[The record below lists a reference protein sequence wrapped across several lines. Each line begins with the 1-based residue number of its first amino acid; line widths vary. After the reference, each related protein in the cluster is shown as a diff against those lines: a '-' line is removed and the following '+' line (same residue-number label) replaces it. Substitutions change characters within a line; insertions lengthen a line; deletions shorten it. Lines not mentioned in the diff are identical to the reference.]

1 MGKRAKV
8 YTEIDWIKLQKIGF
22 VYKNARKKCQAI
34 DFFIDFHVL
43 FLLYHFRFG
52 VKVKRQI
59 HRVIEVVE
67 M

>member
-22 VYKNARKKCQAI
+22 FARKKCQAI